1 MPATAIPRPWQG
13 KPSRADVEAAASDVA
28 KAYPP
33 PAQLPFKEF
42 WAALKTRVG
51 PKVTRQQALEA
62 LDACAK
68 HLKGRPG
75 YSSKSKSPN

>member
-13 KPSRADVEAAASDVA
+13 KPSREEVEAAASDIA

-33 PAQLPFKEF
+33 PAQLSFEGF
-42 WAALKTRVG
+42 WAALKARVG
-51 PKVTRQQALEA
+51 PKVTRQQALDALEA
-62 LDACAK
+62 RAK

-75 YSSKSKSPN
+75 YSSKSKSPS